1 MARRKNPCP
10 DNCSGGNGLARADFL
25 RTTTPTGG
33 EGLRAPTRHVPGTGR
48 ANVTRK

>member
-1 MARRKNPCP
+1 LFPTGR
-10 DNCSGGNGLARADFL
+10 ARADFL
-25 RTTTPTGG
+25 PSTMPTGG